1 MNHDP
6 DLDLVVSPKGA
17 DSDPQDSEL
26 RPDTDTLVYVEEG
39 DVFIW
44 TSFKKIALAQPDI
57 WTLVI

>member
-26 RPDTDTLVYVEEG
+26 RPDTDTLVYVEEN
-39 DVFIW
+39 
-44 TSFKKIALAQPDI
+44 SPSSA
-57 WTLVI
+57 